1 MTWASA
7 PMLYEI
13 ETEVSFSLQDLM
25 QALGCL
31 ELKALGYVKHRDAPR
46 ETV

>member
-1 MTWASA
+1 MTWAAA

-13 ETEVSFSLQDLM
+13 ETEVSFSRQDLI
-25 QALGCL
+25 QAPGCL
-31 ELKALGYVKHRDAPR
+31 ELKAFYVKHGDAPR